1 MRVSNNALSEL
12 LWRSFNKDESPEPP
26 KSECFTPY
34 PSHYGTKGV
43 DDLITVQSDSADDI
57 IRQCNSGADESVK
70 KAIKVETNTFHLHN
84 KLQKTNDA
92 NNHVLQSVKRGH
104 AFDGDTMTTSSAIQW
119 SRDCSKHAT
128 DNGYLIYKM
137 KISFHN
143 MGPDMT
149 LEQIIKH
156 VKNYEPINKLIGTSH
171 SITLGVVHW
180 DEELGQL
187 VVRKLKPEEIGVIG
201 EDPKPEHKVRVEWR
215 IQCWTHSDSRSF
227 QLERIDTLVARSNQ
241 QGEVNL
247 CINLDYTG
255 NSRPDNMY
263 YVHAPAVLFV
273 EPVAQFGSNVG
284 NLAYT
289 EKGVGANYYPIHRLP
304 HQNNHVLPL
313 LNDLRKKLNKTKKA
327 AAKAAAASRRHVSSD
342 SQPAVAERQS
352 SSRHVSS
359 DSQPAVAERQS
370 SSRRVSSDSQ
380 PAVAERQSSSHHVS
394 SDSQPAV
401 AESQS
406 SSGSESQLPAHLEG
420 FSIRDQLESYFIEH
434 GESII
439 DKYGLFWIT
448 GKDIDA
454 NSFYCSPR
462 LVGYYNYIM
471 GWSRDLRSL
480 YSSSLD
486 LTDDEDLDYLEG
498 MEIYLRDEA
507 WRIRA
512 LSVKNTYMEEATSNS
527 DGHLK
532 RSYSSLSISSE
543 EGSSDSDSD

>member
-1 MRVSNNALSEL
+1 MTNRMRVSNNALSEL
-12 LWRSFNKDESPEPP
+12 VWKSFNSDKSPDPP
-26 KSECFTPY
+26 NSECFTPY

-43 DDLITVQSDSADDI
+43 DDLITVQPDSADDI
-57 IRQCNSGADESVK
+57 IGQCNSGADESVK
-70 KAIKVETNTFHLHN
+70 KAIKVETKTFHLHN
-84 KLQKTNDA
+84 KLEKTNDA
-92 NNHVLQSVKRGH
+92 NNHVLLSVKKDH
-104 AFDGDTMTTSSAIQW
+104 AFDGDTTTTSSAIQW
-119 SRDCSKHAT
+119 SRDCCKYAT
-128 DNGYLIYKM
+128 ENGYLIYKM

-143 MGPDMT
+143 MGPGMT

-156 VKNYEPINKLIGTSH
+156 AKNYEPINKLIGTSH

-227 QLERIDTLVARSNQ
+227 QLERIDTLEARSNQ

-273 EPVAQFGSNVG
+273 ETVAQFGTNVG
-284 NLAYT
+284 DLAYT
-289 EKGVGANYYPIHRLP
+289 EKGVGTSYYPIFRLP
-304 HQNNHVLPL
+304 EQEGNVLPL
-313 LNDLRKKLNKTKKA
+313 LNDLRKNRKKKEKA
-327 AAKAAAASRRHVSSD
+327 AAKAAAASRR
-342 SQPAVAERQS
+342 R
-352 SSRHVSS
+352 VSS

-380 PAVAERQSSSHHVS
+380 PAVAERQSSSRRVS

-420 FSIRDQLESYFIEH
+420 FSIRDQLELYYIEH

-507 WRIRA
+507 WKIRA